1 MTQPSTD
8 YPELEGTMNLCED
21 MIEAPATE
29 RVPAPDELQEE
40 LRRVRVVKD
49 AHVRA
54 QRYALAA
61 VYAEVEKQLQS
72 YTTNQNINETAD
84 KSSMTLYDGLTMGFA
99 NTDLSDEQIEDLLKQ
114 RWGLSKELIDACK
127 WYRQNNSKQTQ

>member
-1 MTQPSTD
+1 MTEPSTD

-21 MIEAPATE
+21 IIDA
-29 RVPAPDELQEE
+29 RDSKKIPAPDELQEE

-54 QRYALAA
+54 QRYALAD
-61 VYAEVEKQLQS
+61 VYRETELQLQS
-72 YTTNQNINETAD
+72 YTTNQNTNETTD

-99 NTDLSDEQIEDLLKQ
+99 NTDLSDEQIEHMLKQ